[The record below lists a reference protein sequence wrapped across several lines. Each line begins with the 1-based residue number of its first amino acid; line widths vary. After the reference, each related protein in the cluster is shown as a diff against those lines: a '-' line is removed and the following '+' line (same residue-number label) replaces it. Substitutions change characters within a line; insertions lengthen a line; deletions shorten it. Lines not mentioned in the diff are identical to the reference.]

1 LYFIRDITER
11 QRKGGGCGVGWYE
24 TEPSY
29 SQFSHD
35 CSAAWVIMGHFFT
48 ESLSLSFHSAIIIL
62 TCNYVPAKAKAKG
75 IKPESRETEKR
86 INDAFNISLDKRNSL
101 GPNLG
106 A

>member
-1 LYFIRDITER
+1 
-11 QRKGGGCGVGWYE
+11 
-24 TEPSY
+24 
-29 SQFSHD
+29 
-35 CSAAWVIMGHFFT
+35 
-48 ESLSLSFHSAIIIL
+48 
-62 TCNYVPAKAKAKG
+62 VPAKAKAKG